1 MTDIPKGELRADP
14 SKLKS
19 RQFIHRNFPSGQPEK
34 TKSSDQLKRESEQE
48 DFIRAYNINYRPES
62 LTEIHKREYAVKVKS
77 GDKDDD
83 ISVKRFD
90 WERDM
95 NKGIKGGSA
104 KDTSELMSRFG
115 SISNRFSSG
124 TSTKKFL

>member
-1 MTDIPKGELRADP
+1 MIALPKGELRIDP

-19 RQFIHRNFPSGQPEK
+19 RQFIHRNLPSGQPEK

-48 DFIRAYNINYRPES
+48 EFIRAYNRDYRPES
-62 LTEIHKREYAVKVKS
+62 LAEIHKREYADKAKAEGK
-77 GDKDDD
+77 GDDYGN
-83 ISVKRFD
+83 KRFD

-95 NKGIKGGSA
+95 NKGVKGGSA